1 MSKTTSST
9 EIAIL
14 GNSIVMASRVIG
26 GRCGVGAPTAAE
38 MSSFIRGL
46 LRTKQF
52 IVGLLVDVA
61 VAGVWYFLNW
71 KWALGSVAVFIAA
84 NAVRNVRAALRN
96 RP

>member
-1 MSKTTSST
+1 MNKITST

-14 GNSIVMASRVIG
+14 GNSIVMACRVIG
-26 GRCGVGAPTAAE
+26 GRCGVGAPTGEE

-52 IVGLLVDVA
+52 IIGLLVDITA
-61 VAGVWYFLNW
+61 IGVWYFLNW
-71 KWALGSVAVFIAA
+71 KWALIPIAVFIAA

>member
-1 MSKTTSST
+1 MNKTTNT
-9 EIAIL
+9 EIAML

-38 MSSFIRGL
+38 MSSFIGGL

-52 IVGLLVDVA
+52 IAGLLVDVA
-61 VAGVWYFLNW
+61 VIGVWYFLNW
-71 KWALGSVAVFIAA
+71 KWALIPIAVFIAA